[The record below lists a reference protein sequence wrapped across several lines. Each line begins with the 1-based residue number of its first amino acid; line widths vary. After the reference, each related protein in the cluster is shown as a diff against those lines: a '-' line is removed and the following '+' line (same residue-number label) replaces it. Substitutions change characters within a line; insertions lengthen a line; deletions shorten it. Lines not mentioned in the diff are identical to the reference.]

1 MVGKSLLA
9 LLLLPLCAAKQ
20 DRQPDDDDRTIWVSN
35 GTGVPGE
42 LFVGLL
48 NTGRKGQAHR
58 IEVRFDALGLDGA
71 AYDVFDASAGM
82 RPLAHPRDTFGAN
95 VVPEQAAATD
105 AGAAIAALQTWYDE
119 KTGLWDL
126 APEGAQWWN
135 SANCLELVCNYVIHE
150 NGAADDLLAVINATF
165 SLTTLEETLTGRY
178 DDEGWWCLA
187 LVRAYEAAGDAA
199 YLDRAAKIFADL
211 AVHAWDDACGGGV
224 WWSYAKS
231 YKNAITNELFFAMA
245 MKLHG
250 AAGPDVVVAGRTYLD
265 WGRATW
271 AWFERSGLVNGADLV
286 NDGLVSSGAD
296 PSCANNGQQV
306 WSYNQGVVLGGLADL
321 YKETRNSTLLD
332 AGLAIATAA
341 TEALAWNGTSILAES
356 CDGPDL
362 NGCDLDQEQF
372 KGIFARYVMY
382 FALTLEG
389 STMGAYAAGAR
400 DLRAWAATN
409 AAAIWGDDRD
419 ASDLSELW
427 AGPFAAAGRRG
438 APS

>member
-95 VVPEQAAATD
+95 VVPEQVVLLKLRPKARGAAA
-105 AGAAIAALQTWYDE
+105 AAAEGRRAAARPPRRGPPRRTPAPPSPRCRPGDVDGPLRRR
-119 KTGLWDL
+119 GLVVPR
-126 APEGAQWWN
+126 A
-135 SANCLELVCNYVIHE
+135 
-150 NGAADDLLAVINATF
+150 
-165 SLTTLEETLTGRY
+165 
-178 DDEGWWCLA
+178 
-187 LVRAYEAAGDAA
+187 VRAYEAAGDAA

-271 AWFERSGLVNGADLV
+271 AWFEHSGLVNGADLV
-286 NDGLVSSGAD
+286 NDGLVSAGAD

-341 TEALAWNGTSILAES
+341 TEALAWNGTAILAES

-382 FALTLEG
+382 FALTLER

-419 ASDLSELW
+419 ASDLSGLW
-427 AGPFAAAGRRG
+427 AGPFAASRGGPGAIMQASAADALLATAVLG
-438 APS
+438 AP

>member
-1 MVGKSLLA
+1 
-9 LLLLPLCAAKQ
+9 
-20 DRQPDDDDRTIWVSN
+20 
-35 GTGVPGE
+35 
-42 LFVGLL
+42 
-48 NTGRKGQAHR
+48 
-58 IEVRFDALGLDGA
+58 
-71 AYDVFDASAGM
+71 M

-95 VVPEQAAATD
+95 VVPEQVVLLKLRPKARGGRRAAAAEGRRAAAGPAAPRAAATD

-150 NGAADDLLAVINATF
+150 NGAADGLLAVINATF
-165 SLTTLEETLTGRY
+165 ALTTLEETLTGRY

-199 YLDRAAKIFADL
+199 YLDRAEKIFADL

-271 AWFERSGLVNGADLV
+271 AWFEHSGLVNGADLV

-306 WSYNQGVVLGGLADL
+306 WSYNQGVVLGGLAAL
-321 YKETRNSTLLD
+321 YEETRNSTLLD
-332 AGLAIATAA
+332 VGLAIATAA
-341 TEALAWNGTSILAES
+341 TERLAWNGTAILQES

-389 STMGAYAAGAR
+389 STMGAYAAGAKA
-400 DLRAWAATN
+400 LRAWAATN

-427 AGPFAAAGRRG
+427 AGPFAASRGGPGAIMQASAADALLAAAVLG
-438 APS
+438 AP